1 MGENKKEVKA
11 RKKAFRKAKHRAIRP
26 WKGLSIVC
34 AILAVIFVPLYS
46 LLNVFD
52 NSLAIFVGGTFWKL
66 KNEDQ
71 SAQYFTSDFESTED
85 MVDYGL
91 QLVQQVEAEGAALL
105 MNENNALP
113 LAEGAN
119 VSLFSNS
126 SVNLVY
132 GGTGSGNID
141 ASTADTLK
149 TAMEKTG
156 FNVNETLWNFYESE
170 EMGMYKRGNG
180 GTIAT
185 ESAVVTEVPWNEY
198 TDEVKD
204 SVTSYGDA
212 AIVTLSRVGGEGAD
226 LAYGDVNYLALDDN
240 EKEMLSN
247 VAAMKADGTV
257 SKIIVLINSANTL
270 QLDFLKDNIYNV
282 DACLWIGDVGITG
295 INAVADILAGNVNPS
310 GSLVD
315 TYCYDNYSSPA
326 MANFTPMIYEG
337 YTEELIPEK
346 AKSYMVYQEGIYVG
360 YKYYETR
367 YEDTVM
373 GTGNAGSYVYSD
385 DVAFPF
391 GYGLSYTDFEYS
403 DMTGVYDAAT
413 DSYNFNVTVT
423 NTGDTYS
430 GKETVQIYAQSP
442 YTEYDK
448 ENSVEKSAVQ
458 LCGFGKTDILAP
470 GESQTLTINVDR
482 ADIASYDAYGAKTY
496 ILDAGDYYFTAAT
509 DAHNAVN
516 NILAAKGFTTEN
528 GMDAEGNAELT
539 FQWTNDTLDTTTYA
553 VSKSG
558 AEVTNQLSDS
568 DMNLYEGAGDNSVTY
583 LSRNDW
589 EGTFPA
595 ESPVFSLTDT
605 MIDDL
610 QVVQYDAADYDT
622 VEMPTLGA
630 KNGLTLYDMIGKDYE
645 RC

>member
-1 MGENKKEVKA
+1 MRENKKEVKA

-66 KNEDQ
+66 QNEDE
-71 SAQYFTSDFESTED
+71 SAQYFTSDFESAED

-170 EMGMYKRGNG
+170 EMGMYKRGSG

-185 ESAVVTEVPWNEY
+185 ASAVVTEVPWNEY

-204 SVTSYGDA
+204 SVSSYGDA

-257 SKIIVLINSANTL
+257 SKIIVLINSANAL
-270 QLDFLKDNIYNV
+270 QVDFLKDNTYNV

-315 TYCYDNYSSPA
+315 TYCYDNMSSPA
-326 MANFTPMIYEG
+326 MANFTPCGMAASASAEAP
-337 YTEELIPEK
+337 PESSRSPDTITSAQSGRTGRSAVCTIAVTTPK
-346 AKSYMVYQEGIYVG
+346 TTTNMQTSSAVCPDFLTLAVSADEKETDGTFSASWAVLSCIWPLFRTKMPSKREDATC
-360 YKYYETR
+360 TR
-367 YEDTVM
+367 YRRSPARLLPKTDGPT
-373 GTGNAGSYVYSD
+373 TPKRNAGPQMLQKRRSR
-385 DVAFPF
+385 F
-391 GYGLSYTDFEYS
+391 
-403 DMTGVYDAAT
+403 
-413 DSYNFNVTVT
+413 
-423 NTGDTYS
+423 
-430 GKETVQIYAQSP
+430 
-442 YTEYDK
+442 
-448 ENSVEKSAVQ
+448 AV
-458 LCGFGKTDILAP
+458 F
-470 GESQTLTINVDR
+470 R
-482 ADIASYDAYGAKTY
+482 AM
-496 ILDAGDYYFTAAT
+496 L
-509 DAHNAVN
+509 
-516 NILAAKGFTTEN
+516 
-528 GMDAEGNAELT
+528 
-539 FQWTNDTLDTTTYA
+539 
-553 VSKSG
+553 
-558 AEVTNQLSDS
+558 
-568 DMNLYEGAGDNSVTY
+568 
-583 LSRNDW
+583 
-589 EGTFPA
+589 P
-595 ESPVFSLTDT
+595 P
-605 MIDDL
+605 
-610 QVVQYDAADYDT
+610 
-622 VEMPTLGA
+622 
-630 KNGLTLYDMIGKDYE
+630 
-645 RC
+645 